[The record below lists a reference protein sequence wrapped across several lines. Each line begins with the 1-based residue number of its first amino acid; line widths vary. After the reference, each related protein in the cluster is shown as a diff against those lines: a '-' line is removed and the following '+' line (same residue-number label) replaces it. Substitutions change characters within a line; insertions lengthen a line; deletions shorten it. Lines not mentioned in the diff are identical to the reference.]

1 MPECNT
7 ACPLKRQDAQ
17 TADMHP
23 ACFPCENYRGAG
35 KREDV
40 RHVARET
47 LAFTAV
53 SGGLLSLIVMAEGVV
68 L

>member
-7 ACPLKRQDAQ
+7 ACPLKTQDAA
-17 TADMHP
+17 TAEMHP
-23 ACFPCENYRGAG
+23 ACFPCDSYRGAG
-35 KREDV
+35 KREDM

-47 LAFTAV
+47 LVFTSV
-53 SGGLLSLIVMAEGVV
+53 SAGLLSLIVMGQGVV